1 MKDLFTI
8 QTESGQLWLD
18 IKAQLDA
25 KDAEHAADISAKDAK
40 LAALADQH
48 AADLAAAN
56 EKAASDQAAAVEAAK
71 LAIQVNLDALVT
83 AAEAAHASGDLDAVA
98 AVIAQARSY
107 TTAAR
112 RAKIEADLAAAQA
125 AAAAHA
131 AALAALA

>member
-25 KDAEHAADISAKDAK
+25 KDAEHAAA
-40 LAALADQH
+40 LAAK
-48 AADLAAAN
+48 
-56 EKAASDQAAAVEAAK
+56 EASQSAAVQAAK
-71 LAIQVNLDALVT
+71 LAIQTNLDALVT
-83 AAEAAHASGDLDAVA
+83 AAEAAHASGNLDAVA